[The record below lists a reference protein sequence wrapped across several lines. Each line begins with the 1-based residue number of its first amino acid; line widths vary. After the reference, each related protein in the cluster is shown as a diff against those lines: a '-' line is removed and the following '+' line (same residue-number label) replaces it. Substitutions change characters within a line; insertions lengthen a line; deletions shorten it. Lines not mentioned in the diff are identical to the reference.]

1 MYLADGYA
9 VSRWLTGLTG
19 FSPDSISFSLAGTDW
34 TQLSAFSL
42 YLLFTHSR
50 THTSPHIL
58 RHSSHALYHFYP
70 CHQIASSST
79 SRCLRRADSGVPNE
93 ALTPR
98 SDTNSISESTN
109 TTSPPERAPSESS
122 SGVHSGEERE
132 LEVVIRPRVS
142 CKAPPRPPQPPI
154 QEEPYGRC
162 TNMRMS
168 SFNAD
173 PAANVTNSATLPM
186 QRTLPE
192 QKFDYAVHCSTM
204 PLPVGCHSQQ
214 LTGGVNSGASSSNG
228 GYASTSAMTSSMGP
242 VQPPPPSQVSSFK
255 TPSMHYANAA
265 VALGGAS
272 AAGHTTPHTTLPN
285 GVRYSNPHFLRR
297 LPHVSKAAESP
308 YGHLGYGAAHHVFSK
323 LPHET
328 HPTIPEDRD
337 SANYSMASDQECGLY
352 VTAQLH

>member
-1 MYLADGYA
+1 M
-9 VSRWLTGLTG
+9 
-19 FSPDSISFSLAGTDW
+19 SL
-34 TQLSAFSL
+34 L
-42 YLLFTHSR
+42 
-50 THTSPHIL
+50 
-58 RHSSHALYHFYP
+58 YP

-142 CKAPPRPPQPPI
+142 YKAPPRPPQPPI

-173 PAANVTNSATLPM
+173 PAANVINSATLPM
-186 QRTLPE
+186 QRTAPE
-192 QKFDYAVHCSTM
+192 QKFDYTVHCSTM

-214 LTGGVNSGASSSNG
+214 LAGGVNNGSGSNG

-242 VQPPPPSQVSSFK
+242 VQQQPPPPSQVSSFK

-272 AAGHTTPHTTLPN
+272 AATPHTTLPN

-337 SANYSMASDQECGLY
+337 SANYSMASDQECALY

>member
-1 MYLADGYA
+1 
-9 VSRWLTGLTG
+9 
-19 FSPDSISFSLAGTDW
+19 
-34 TQLSAFSL
+34 
-42 YLLFTHSR
+42 
-50 THTSPHIL
+50 
-58 RHSSHALYHFYP
+58 
-70 CHQIASSST
+70 
-79 SRCLRRADSGVPNE
+79 
-93 ALTPR
+93 
-98 SDTNSISESTN
+98 
-109 TTSPPERAPSESS
+109 
-122 SGVHSGEERE
+122 
-132 LEVVIRPRVS
+132 
-142 CKAPPRPPQPPI
+142 
-154 QEEPYGRC
+154 
-162 TNMRMS
+162 MRMS

-173 PAANVTNSATLPM
+173 PAANVINSATLPM
-186 QRTLPE
+186 QRTAPE
-192 QKFDYAVHCSTM
+192 QKFDYTVHCSTM

-214 LTGGVNSGASSSNG
+214 LAGGVNNGGGGGGGSNG

-242 VQPPPPSQVSSFK
+242 VQQAPPPPPSQVSSFK

-272 AAGHTTPHTTLPN
+272 AATPHTTLPN

-337 SANYSMASDQECGLY
+337 SANYSMASDQECALY